1 MSLKPRSKT
10 TPSRSNSGISANSGM
25 SAAQHEFL
33 DNNNN
38 NNNIND
44 DDDDEAHHQ
53 EPVVIISLSQDD
65 EDDFDIV
72 HSNLPAPS
80 FTKKR
85 KVLLG
90 LAVPVVLMLAFRML
104 STDTPLPTSNT
115 YNMRSYGV
123 RAKRNVTN
131 ASKKL
136 QQETNEMKEETV
148 QEQQQIPQQ
157 QNTDPSP
164 STSTAPHFHLPN
176 PFASAP
182 SSTRL
187 ASLVK
192 AEERP
197 LPVVVDRG
205 EKVAAAVGVGVG
217 VVPVK
222 VVSASEALVCRK
234 SVLDYVINATNGKDE
249 CHGLQKAFDETC
261 SQEDED
267 TPALEDVNSADIWL
281 GQAPD
286 TDTRDNNG
294 RRRRRM
300 TEQRR
305 LRRWKQQD
313 LWTFMTEEAYQYW
326 ELLNQHLNPWFRKP
340 RFCPEDAISKVYPK
354 AKRQQIMREKRKRRQ
369 KRRRLE
375 QEGDDIDAP
384 ADMLLDDVENAAQEQ
399 VNEEVVDDGDDGD
412 DSLLGNIT
420 ISADESSA
428 DTVVSVA
435 EAEEPPPAKPA
446 ATLKPHTILSLPTGA
461 LHVSGKTLENT
472 LLLQHEDQVIN
483 HLKKVAANATNATQ
497 IDAKED
503 AAASAKAVADTSE
516 LVSAVLNDPTS
527 IEARTCC
534 ASILNVYHENCNVDA
549 EEDVSDQRLFI
560 VVLIMAF
567 CGMVKSLIRHFRI
580 RWLPEAAG
588 CILVGVASGYAS
600 TFFPHHDLSF
610 DGNWFLRILVPP
622 IVFEAALSI
631 DKKTFNRHLVPILF
645 YSTLGTLLA
654 TLLTAS
660 IVHTGTSWLGRFCET
675 IPYIE
680 SLIFGSLISSIDP
693 IAVLSVLS
701 NMGMSDT
708 DTLYVLVFGESLL
721 NDGVAIVLF
730 ETLERFLDTNMV
742 IDRDTIA
749 AAFAHFFVVASGSIL
764 VGVGS
769 GIMCTLYYWSFHGC
783 QTPLVE
789 VLMFLCWALFPYYVC
804 DGIGWSGIVSIVTVG
819 FLMDMYVVGVGED
832 DDDESRHSHE
842 EGVREQEVVN
852 RVPEKKKYRPLFSG
866 EGHLSPI
873 ARTHIGFVTEI
884 VATMMETAIF
894 AYLGLFLFS
903 HRYHWNGFH
912 IFISIFACSL
922 SRAIMIPVLS
932 AAANAI
938 TSAQKYQNKCRGRH
952 KNTPAMGVIVDR
964 KMQMVLW
971 FAGLRGAM
979 SFALVEHIPLF
990 DAVTGEG
997 TRVKAE
1003 LKAMTSACIMFTV
1016 FVLGGS
1022 TNYFMDYI
1030 GLSPAAKNEKNFARK
1045 SEMVPLAV
1053 RMNGNRETSR
1063 GMDDSGKT
1071 GKTRQRVRA

>member
-1 MSLKPRSKT
+1 MS
-10 TPSRSNSGISANSGM
+10 A
-25 SAAQHEFL
+25 AAQHEFL

-38 NNNIND
+38 NSNMNND
-44 DDDDEAHHQ
+44 QQQQHQ
-53 EPVVIISLSQDD
+53 EPVVIISLSQND
-65 EDDFDIV
+65 EEDFDSIN
-72 HSNLPAPS
+72 NLPIPSS

-90 LAVPVVLMLAFRML
+90 LAIPLVLMLAFRML
-104 STDTPLPTSNT
+104 STDTPLPTSQTTN
-115 YNMRSYGV
+115 NAMRSYGV
-123 RAKRNVTN
+123 RAKRNATN
-131 ASKKL
+131 ATSSNKGV
-136 QQETNEMKEETV
+136 EP
-148 QEQQQIPQQ
+148 QQQQDTNVPQIP
-157 QNTDPSP
+157 QNTDPS
-164 STSTAPHFHLPN
+164 TVSTAPHSHIPN
-176 PFASAP
+176 PFGNAP

-187 ASLVK
+187 TSLVK

-197 LPVVVDRG
+197 LPVVVERG
-205 EKVAAAVGVGVG
+205 EKLPAGVGVG
-217 VVPVK
+217 VVK
-222 VVSASEALVCRK
+222 MVSASEALVCRE
-234 SVLDYVINATNGKDE
+234 SVIDYVINATNGKDE

-267 TPALEDVNSADIWL
+267 TPPLEDVNSADIWL
-281 GQAPD
+281 GEAPPD
-286 TDTRDNNG
+286 TDTRNPNG
-294 RRRRRM
+294 RRRRRL
-300 TEQRR
+300 TEKRR
-305 LRRWKQQD
+305 WKRWKQQD
-313 LWTFMTEEAYQYW
+313 LLTFMTEEAYQYW
-326 ELLNQHLNPWFRKP
+326 ELLNQHLNPWFHKP
-340 RFCPEDAISKVYPK
+340 RFFPEDAVGELYPK
-354 AKRQQIMREKRKRRQ
+354 AKQQQILRKKRKGQQ

-375 QEGDDIDAP
+375 QEGFGVDAP
-384 ADMLLDDVENAAQEQ
+384 ADPLLEDVEDAAKE
-399 VNEEVVDDGDDGD
+399 VPEEVVDDADDGD

-420 ISADESSA
+420 ISTDESSA
-428 DTVVSVA
+428 DTVVSVT
-435 EAEEPPPAKPA
+435 EVEEPPPVKPA

-483 HLKKVAANATNATQ
+483 HLKKIAANATNATK

-567 CGMVKSLIRHFRI
+567 CGMVKSLIRHFKI

-631 DKKTFNRHLVPILF
+631 DKKTFNRHVVPILF

-660 IVHTGTSWLGRFCET
+660 IVHTGTSWMGRFCET

-749 AAFAHFFVVASGSIL
+749 AAFAHFFVVATGSIL

-769 GIMCTLYYWSFHGC
+769 GIMCTLYYWAFHGC

-819 FLMDMYVVGVGED
+819 FLMDMYVVGIGEDD

-842 EGVREQEVVN
+842 EGVREQGVREQEVVN
-852 RVPEKKKYRPLFSG
+852 RIPEKKKRRPLFSG
-866 EGHLSPI
+866 DGHLSPI

-884 VATMMETAIF
+884 VSTMMETAIF

-938 TSAQKYQNKCRGRH
+938 TSAQKYQNKCRGLHH

-997 TRVKAE
+997 SRVKAE
-1003 LKAMTSACIMFTV
+1003 LKAMTSASIMFTV

-1030 GLSPAAKNEKNFARK
+1030 GLSPAAKSEKNFARK

-1063 GMDDSGKT
+1063 GLDDSGKAR
-1071 GKTRQRVRA
+1071 KARQRVRA